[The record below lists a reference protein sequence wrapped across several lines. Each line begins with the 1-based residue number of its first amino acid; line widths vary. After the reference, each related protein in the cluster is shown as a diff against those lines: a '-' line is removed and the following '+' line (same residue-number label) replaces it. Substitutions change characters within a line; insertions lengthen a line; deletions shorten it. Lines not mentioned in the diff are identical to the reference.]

1 MTMNSGHALIVQNKL
16 FSYLQQQA
24 QQKDAEFC
32 RQQRELQTLRVRT
45 YCYILANT
53 SKNSYARVSSFEES
67 MITTV
72 QFISLWTHYRLLV
85 FSIF

>member
-1 MTMNSGHALIVQNKL
+1 MNSEHAVIVQSKL

-24 QQKDAEFC
+24 QEKDAEVH

-53 SKNSYARVSSFEES
+53 SKNSYARASSFEES
-67 MITTV
+67 KKTIVQRYFTV
-72 QFISLWTHYRLLV
+72 DTLYKTACF
-85 FSIF
+85 